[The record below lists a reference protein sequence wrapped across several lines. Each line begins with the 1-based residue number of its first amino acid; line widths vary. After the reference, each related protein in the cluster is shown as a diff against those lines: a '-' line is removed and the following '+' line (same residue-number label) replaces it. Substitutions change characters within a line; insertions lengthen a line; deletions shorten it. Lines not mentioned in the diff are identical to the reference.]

1 MSEIKTKDTH
11 EVKWP
16 EASGFKEIKP
26 EKMTGGEARSFWSKQ
41 FDQNDVS
48 ESELQDTLDRYI
60 DDIKRYSDVPETIPE
75 NPISV
80 SELRH
85 VPPSEN
91 IPKREQFNSP
101 EFKKDLKHQWE
112 QANGMPWPKY
122 TEDVYITNARGVQVK
137 IREAGQDYD
146 AHHIHPLGLGGK
158 NEASNLTP
166 LRADIHIDHR
176 GVHQEGSPYDQ
187 LNKMLGG
194 ADQ

>member
-1 MSEIKTKDTH
+1 MSEIKTKDI
-11 EVKWP
+11 P
-16 EASGFKEIKP
+16 EAKPPETAGFKEIKS
-26 EKMTGGEARSFWSKQ
+26 EAMTGAEARSFWDKQ

-48 ESELQDTLDRYI
+48 EGELQDALDRYI
-60 DDIKRYSDVPETIPE
+60 DDIKKYSDVPETIPE

-80 SELRH
+80 SDLRH
-85 VPPSEN
+85 VPPLEN
-91 IPKREQFNSP
+91 IPKREQFDSS
-101 EFKKDLKHQWE
+101 EFKKELKHQWE
-112 QANGMPWPKY
+112 QENGMPWPKY
-122 TEDVYITNARGVQVK
+122 TEDVYITNARGIQVK

-194 ADQ
+194 AD

>member
-1 MSEIKTKDTH
+1 MNEFKTKETPEIKQQEPK
-11 EVKWP
+11 
-16 EASGFKEIKP
+16 GFEQIKP
-26 EKMTGGEARSFWSKQ
+26 EKMASGEARSFWNKQ
-41 FDQNDVS
+41 FDPNDVR
-48 ESELQDTLDRYI
+48 ERELQDTLDRYI
-60 DDIKRYSDVPETIPE
+60 DDIKKYSDVPETIPE
-75 NPISV
+75 KPISV

-91 IPKREQFNSP
+91 IPKREQFSFP
-101 EFKKDLKHQWE
+101 EFKKELKQQWE
-112 QANGMPWPKY
+112 QANGMSWPKY
-122 TEDVYITNARGVQVK
+122 TEDVYITNARGIQVK

-194 ADQ
+194 ASQ